1 MALIAYPPMS
11 HPLGLAPSKII
22 AVHLNFRSRMAE
34 LGRTPPA
41 FPSYFLKPPSSLSW
55 HGAPVV
61 RPRGCELLNYEG
73 EVAVVMGR
81 RALRVG
87 IGEALDHVAAYAA
100 ANDLGV
106 YDLRY
111 ADRGSNLR
119 SKGQDGFTPV
129 GPALLD
135 ARAHDPARLRLRTW
149 VNGELVQDAS
159 SGELL
164 FPIAHLIAD
173 LSRLLTLE
181 PGDIVLSGTP
191 AGSRPLEP
199 GDVVEVELDGAGRLR
214 SHVVDADHDLEPLG
228 AMPKLSPQ
236 ERAAALGGTGRDAAV
251 PAQILAMLGRVST
264 ATLSSQLRRHGIEHA
279 FIEGV
284 RPTRPDRSMVGLA
297 RTLRY
302 LPLRED
308 VLAERGGGM
317 NAQKR
322 AVEELAPG
330 EVLVIEARG
339 EHGAGTIGDILALR
353 ALRRGAAGI
362 VTDGGLRDS
371 PAFAELDLPVYY
383 AVPHAAVLARRHV
396 PLDAGVPVACG
407 NVLVMPGDVVVG
419 DAAGVVVVPARLAA
433 EIARDA
439 VEQEHEERFIYQAV
453 DAGAGIEGLFP
464 LGPERRAEYEA
475 WRRRE
480 EGGP

>member
-1 MALIAYPPMS
+1 MS

-34 LGRTPPA
+34 LGRTPPP

-55 HGAPVV
+55 DGAPVV

-73 EVAVVMGR
+73 EIAVVMGR

-87 IGEALDHVAAYAA
+87 LGDALGHVAAYAA

-159 SGELL
+159 GEELL
-164 FPIAHLIAD
+164 FPIAHLVAD

-181 PGDIVLSGTP
+181 PGDIILSGTP
-191 AGSRPLEP
+191 AGSRPLRP
-199 GDVVEVELDGAGRLR
+199 GDVVEVELEGAGRLR
-214 SHVVDADHDLEPLG
+214 NQVVEADHDLAPLG
-228 AMPKLSPQ
+228 AMPRLTPQ
-236 ERAAALGGTGRDAAV
+236 ERAAALGEPAGRQPALPEETLAA
-251 PAQILAMLGRVST
+251 LGRVST
-264 ATLSSQLRRHGIEHA
+264 ATLSSQLRKRGIEHA
-279 FIEGV
+279 FVEGV

-322 AVEELAPG
+322 AVEEIAPG

-339 EHGAGTIGDILALR
+339 DHGAGTIGDILALR

-371 PAFAELDLPVYY
+371 PAFAGLDLPVYY

-396 PLDAGVPVACG
+396 PLEVGVPVACG

-419 DAAGVVVVPARLAA
+419 DAAGVVVVPASLA
-433 EIARDA
+433 EEVARGA
-439 VEQEHEERFIYQAV
+439 VEQEREERFIYQAV
-453 DAGAGIEGLFP
+453 DAGAGIDGLFP

-480 EGGP
+480 GDRP